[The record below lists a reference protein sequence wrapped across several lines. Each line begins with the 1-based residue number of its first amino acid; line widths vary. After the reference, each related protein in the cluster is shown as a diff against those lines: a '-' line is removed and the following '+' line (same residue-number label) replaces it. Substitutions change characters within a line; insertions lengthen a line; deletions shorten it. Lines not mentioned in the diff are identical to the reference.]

1 MNEQNANGTVTP
13 TPNEAAKRRKRNVII
28 IVSVLVGSFF
38 LLFAAPILIGYLI
51 HLHFYPPGHTY
62 VYKGG
67 ESASAASS
75 SQYTKLVIKKG
86 VETIPDEIF
95 AFAKFEDGVSIPDS
109 VVRIGKRAFYYDV
122 VTEFSIPD
130 SVTEIG
136 EGAFSTCRELQ
147 SVKLSSN
154 LTEIAP
160 STFYSC
166 YSLTEI
172 TIPNGVTKIGNEAFS
187 HCKELPAVAIPA
199 SVREIGSYAFYCCSA
214 LNELALSEGLSAIG
228 SYAFS
233 GCTSLQSVAIPDGVE
248 SIGDYA
254 FRNTRL
260 TSVTL
265 PASVGV
271 LGYRAFG
278 DCPALTE
285 ITFRGTKDQ
294 WNAIE
299 KNENCFSGSSV
310 ATVRCSDGDISI
322 P

>member
-1 MNEQNANGTVTP
+1 MNEHNANGTVTP
-13 TPNEAAKRRKRNVII
+13 TPNEVAKRRKRNVII
-28 IVSVLVGSFF
+28 IVSVVVGSFF

-51 HLHFYPPGHTY
+51 YLHTYPPGHTY

-67 ESASAASS
+67 ENASAASS

-199 SVREIGSYAFYCCSA
+199 SVREIGSYAFYCCVK
-214 LNELALSEGLSAIG
+214 LNGLTLSEGLSAIG

-299 KNENCFSGSSV
+299 KNANCFSGSSV